1 MKSIPVLLFIYL
13 SFINLNPIINAQID
27 CTIYSDDIDIIN
39 LNPFYVRPL
48 LYPFVSSV
56 DYNATSRQVM
66 SFGIFNDKNPS
77 SNIYCLKSL
86 QSLRLINTNLT
97 ILSDIKNFRNLA
109 LLVIQSDNGMINQH
123 LPSEIGQLTSMKE
136 LELTDIKNLED
147 LPDEIEYLIQLRS
160 LTLKQIPNL
169 KKLSD
174 ENMGKLEN
182 LYILNLID
190 LPNLSNIPSTI
201 NNYQLLQKLEITKT
215 NINKVELRN
224 LNNLS
229 FLKMTSNLIL
239 ASLKITDMLKLSS
252 IDISYNNELLELK
265 LQNLNLLQSFTLSSN
280 TKLISLDMEN
290 ISTLQ
295 SISLTNSVQLKTII
309 LNNLPSLS
317 IFESSSLSNL
327 QSISFENLPLISSIR
342 IVGSLLL
349 ENISFTNVP
358 SIKELD
364 LSNCQLKSFP
374 ESILSLK
381 SLKTL
386 TMQFNQLSSL
396 PSTLSNDL
404 PNLQILKLMNN
415 KFEEKIFQPPLIYIR
430 ELYLNNNS
438 LTSLDGIAEYKSLQ
452 RLDIFFNQI
461 SSIPLEIMKLS
472 STLQMLSI
480 NYNRLISI
488 PYQMTNM
495 RTLKTFYAA
504 NNNITSIERQNLVH
518 LFRSTSIT
526 LNV

>member
-1 MKSIPVLLFIYL
+1 MKSIPVLLFIYF
-13 SFINLNPIINAQID
+13 SFINLNVIINAQID

-39 LNPFYVRPL
+39 LNPFYVRPNRYPL
-48 LYPFVSSV
+48 LSSI
-56 DYNATSRQVM
+56 DYNATSRQVT
-66 SFGIFNDKNPS
+66 SFNIFNDQNPS
-77 SNIYCLKSL
+77 SNIYCLKNL
-86 QSLRLINTNLT
+86 QSLRLINTNLP
-97 ILSDIKNFRNLA
+97 ILSDIKNFQNLTS
-109 LLVIQSDNGMINQH
+109 LIIQSDNGMINQH
-123 LPSEIGQLTSMKE
+123 LPSELGELTSMNE
-136 LELTDIKNLED
+136 LALTDIKNLED
-147 LPDEIEYLIQLRS
+147 LPDEIEYLVQLRS
-160 LTLKQIPNL
+160 LTLKEIPNF

-174 ENMGKLEN
+174 ENMRKLVN

-201 NNYQLLQKLEITKT
+201 NNYQFLQRLEITKT
-215 NINKVELRN
+215 NINKFELEN

-229 FLKMTSNLIL
+229 SLKMASNLML
-239 ASLKITDMLKLSS
+239 KSLKITDMLKLSS

-265 LQNLNLLQSFTLSSN
+265 IQNLNLLQSFTLLSN
-280 TKLISLDMEN
+280 TKLISLEMEN

-295 SISLTNSVQLKTII
+295 SIWLTNSEQLKTITF
-309 LNNLPSLS
+309 NNLSSLS
-317 IFESSSLSNL
+317 TFESALLSNL
-327 QSISFENLPLISSIR
+327 QSISFENLPLISTIR
-342 IVGSLLL
+342 VVGSPFL
-349 ENISFTNVP
+349 ENISFTNLP
-358 SIKELD
+358 LIKELD

-374 ESILSLK
+374 QSILSLK

-415 KFEEKIFQPPLIYIR
+415 KFQEKIFQPPLIYIR

-452 RLDIFFNQI
+452 RLDLPFNQI

-480 NYNRLISI
+480 NSNRLITI

-495 RTLKTFYAA
+495 RTLKTFNAA
-504 NNNITSIERQNLVH
+504 NNNITFVERQKIVNF
-518 LFRSTSIT
+518 FRNTPIG